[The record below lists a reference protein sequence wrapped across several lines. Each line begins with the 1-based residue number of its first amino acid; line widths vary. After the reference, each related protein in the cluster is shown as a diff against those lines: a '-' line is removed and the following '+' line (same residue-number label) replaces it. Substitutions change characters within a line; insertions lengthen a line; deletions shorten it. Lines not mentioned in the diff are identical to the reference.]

1 MLPSFFRTLISFL
14 IFVVTTAFGLIC
26 FAGSEVDYNPGTV
39 LKFHT
44 EGEFI
49 YDQFGRVVLFR
60 GANTPGNYDY
70 PFPYGPKDI
79 DILKKFGFNFIRI
92 GISWKEVEKEEGKY
106 NYEHIADFVDFI
118 RQAQKRGIYAMPEV
132 HQVQWCVQGG
142 DIPDWMCES
151 ISEKGLISESIRK
164 ETNRFWYS
172 KELQSRLIR
181 FWVFLAEEFKNV
193 DGVFAYNILNEPF
206 SFDGLVQGKFEKCCL
221 FPFYNDVIKAIRKV
235 DPKKPIVVEPHPMT
249 TILPAYTEPI
259 LYPNIVYAPHPYF
272 PHAYLPGK
280 GLTILWEETPKYV
293 RAKYKRYKKD
303 AERMNA
309 PLLIGEYG
317 APRPSQFTFVTD
329 WIKENLR
336 MQDRLFIGSAV
347 WVYHPSDGDWGI
359 INHNREIK
367 PYYFNI
373 LRRPYPRY
381 TAGKPI
387 ELLYSPESKSFRYKY
402 HGAAMCAPTEIYY
415 PQDLFDSSKVNISAS
430 CDVEWSYDRAE
441 EVIYIQSGC
450 EGEVEVKIE
459 DKPR

>member
-1 MLPSFFRTLISFL
+1 MLPSFFRGLMSFL
-14 IFVVTTAFGLIC
+14 IFIVTTAFGLSC
-26 FAGSEVDYNPGTV
+26 FAGSECDYNPGTV
-39 LKFHT
+39 LEFHT

-92 GISWKEVEKEEGKY
+92 GISWKE
-106 NYEHIADFVDFI
+106 
-118 RQAQKRGIYAMPEV
+118 
-132 HQVQWCVQGG
+132 
-142 DIPDWMCES
+142 
-151 ISEKGLISESIRK
+151 
-164 ETNRFWYS
+164 TNR
-172 KELQSRLIR
+172 
-181 FWVFLAEEFKNV
+181 
-193 DGVFAYNILNEPF
+193 
-206 SFDGLVQGKFEKCCL
+206 
-221 FPFYNDVIKAIRKV
+221 
-235 DPKKPIVVEPHPMT
+235 
-249 TILPAYTEPI
+249 
-259 LYPNIVYAPHPYF
+259 NIVYAPHPYF

-280 GLTILWEETPKYV
+280 GLTILWKETPKDV

-303 AERMNA
+303 AERMSA

-329 WIKENLR
+329 WIKENLH
-336 MQDRLFIGSAV
+336 MQDQLFIGSAV

-402 HGAAMCAPTEIYY
+402 YGAAMGAPTEIYY
-415 PQDLFDSSKVNISAS
+415 PQDLFDSSQVNISAS
-430 CDVEWSYDRAE
+430 CDLKWSYDRAE

-450 EGEVEVKIE
+450 EGEIEVKIK
-459 DKPR
+459 DKEGQLDNLREAM